1 MNAAEK
7 WDKAAGSFQKVFLGG
22 ENDYN
27 RRLIAFLTEIAQLR
41 AGDSV
46 IDIGCGVGKYGRS
59 LGVLG
64 CDVTLADI
72 SPRMLEFAADN
83 MADIKS
89 PWHTL
94 LLDFETA
101 EAGSI
106 GSYKLAMSTM
116 CPAVHDLETVKKF
129 SAISNGCCFLS
140 MFYDWRQP
148 QRDAMFQTA
157 GLNKRSLHGDMKA
170 GCAAMLELVRKAGYE
185 PEIRYEDYCW
195 QDERSPEAEA
205 DYILNRYYEAH
216 EQSPELKAQLTAAAE
231 ALSHGGVFTDR
242 VDTKT
247 AWIYWKT
254 KNIM

>member
-1 MNAAEK
+1 MNGAEK
-7 WDKAAGSFQKVFLGG
+7 WDRAADSFQKVFLGG

-27 RRLIAFLTEIAQLR
+27 RRLIAFLKELAELR
-41 AGDSV
+41 AGDRV
-46 IDIGCGVGKYGRS
+46 IDVGCGVGKYGRS
-59 LGVLG
+59 LGALG

-83 MADIKS
+83 MSEVKS
-89 PWHTL
+89 PWRTL

-101 EAGSI
+101 EAGRI

-129 SAISNGCCFLS
+129 SAISHGCCFIS

-148 QRDAMFQTA
+148 QRDELFRAA
-157 GLNKRSLHGDMKA
+157 GLEPRSLHGDMKA
-170 GCAAMLELVRKAGYE
+170 GCAAMLDAVHRAGYE

-205 DYILNRYYEAH
+205 DYILRRYYGPR
-216 EQSPELKAQLTAAAE
+216 EQSPELKARLNAAAE
-231 ALSHGGVFTDR
+231 RLSHGGIFTDR
-242 VDTKT
+242 VDTIT
-247 AWIYWKT
+247 AWIYWKVT
-254 KNIM
+254 